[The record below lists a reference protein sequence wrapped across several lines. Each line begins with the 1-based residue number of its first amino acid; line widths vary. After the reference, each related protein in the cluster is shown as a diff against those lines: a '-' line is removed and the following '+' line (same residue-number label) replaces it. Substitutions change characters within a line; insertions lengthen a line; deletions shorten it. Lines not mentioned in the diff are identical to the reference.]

1 MLQPIEKSHCQDNHL
16 ELLLFWDL
24 LLMNRLIYQY
34 CFYHLL
40 IEFDQKK
47 VDYLPVPIDPFYPLN
62 QMYKHLICSKQN
74 YSQLCH
80 N

>member
-1 MLQPIEKSHCQDNHL
+1 MSKEEKFKIEEYWTISGIFENLSGEKFSS
-16 ELLLFWDL
+16 
-24 LLMNRLIYQY
+24 R
-34 CFYHLL
+34 L

-47 VDYLPVPIDPFYPLN
+47 ADYLSVPIDPFYLLN
-62 QMYKHLICSKQN
+62 QMYKHLIYSKQN